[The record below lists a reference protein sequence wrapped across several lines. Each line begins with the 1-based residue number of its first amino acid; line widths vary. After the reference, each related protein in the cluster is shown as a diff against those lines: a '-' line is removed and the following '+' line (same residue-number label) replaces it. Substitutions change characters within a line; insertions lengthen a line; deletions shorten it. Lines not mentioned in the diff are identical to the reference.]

1 MSRTIIP
8 QVFLSNCYKY
18 DDTDKKKA
26 PSVESIPQEKRW
38 SPRARIEIIKEDSEM
53 DTSVQLKEN
62 ESNISMLSPDVTE
75 LKMSSKPNI
84 VIYPRSDA
92 GNAELLSDLYKGKL
106 KYDHTRGAFFTS
118 NGQYWSEDLREDI
131 YQMAK
136 HAARVRQELS
146 RAHPQMDSREL
157 ERKYGL
163 RSENFTMLSNALK
176 ILKSLPNVG
185 VEQDAWN
192 RETMLLQFENGVYDL
207 ESKLFR
213 PGNEKDMI
221 SQSVGYNYD
230 PDAKCPLFEK
240 AIIEIMNGNN
250 EMVNFLKR
258 AIAYSLTGRTSE
270 QCLFI
275 LTGDGCNGKS
285 ILLDTLLALM
295 GAYGA
300 NTPFAT
306 LESFKAKENSNDVA
320 RLVDARFVS
329 ASESSHSRSF
339 NESRIKEMTGSDKL
353 TARFLFKE
361 YFTFTPRFKIWI
373 AVNTLPEIKGTDNG
387 IWRRIKVIPFDV
399 SFLGREDKNL
409 GMKLNQELP
418 GIMNWAISGLKDL
431 ELNGLND
438 PSPVTAATHA
448 YRTDS
453 DILAQFIDEETYKVP
468 KGIISAK
475 KLYKAY
481 YDYCASTGV
490 AAVSKTKFGRDVGK
504 LGYAKAKSNGQIV
517 YHGISFED
525 RNSKEEYPI

>member
-1 MSRTIIP
+1 
-8 QVFLSNCYKY
+8 
-18 DDTDKKKA
+18 
-26 PSVESIPQEKRW
+26 
-38 SPRARIEIIKEDSEM
+38 M
-53 DTSVQLKEN
+53 DTSVQLNEN
-62 ESNISMLSPDVTE
+62 KSNISMLSSGLTE
-75 LKMSSKPNI
+75 SNMLSKPNI

-92 GNAELLSDLYKGKL
+92 GNAELLGDLFKGKI
-106 KYDHTRGAFFTS
+106 KYDHTRGVFFTS
-118 NGQYWSEDLREDI
+118 NGQYWSEDSREDI

-136 HAARVRQELS
+136 QAARVRQELS
-146 RAHPQMDSREL
+146 SGHPQIDSREQ

-163 RSENFTMLSNALK
+163 RSENFTMMSNALK
-176 ILKSLPNVG
+176 IVKSLPGIG

-213 PGNEKDMI
+213 PGIEKDMI
-221 SQSVGYNYD
+221 SQSVGYDYD
-230 PDAKCPLFEK
+230 PAAKCPQFEK
-240 AIIEIMNGNN
+240 AILEIMNGNK

-258 AIAYSLTGRTSE
+258 AIAYSLTGKTSE

-361 YFTFTPRFKIWI
+361 YFTFTPRFKIWL

-399 SFLGREDKNL
+399 SFLGREDKDL
-409 GMKLNQELP
+409 GMKLLQELP
-418 GIMNWAISGLKDL
+418 GIMNWAISGLKDW
-431 ELNGLND
+431 ESNGLND
-438 PSPVTAATHA
+438 PLPVTAATHA

-453 DILAQFIDEETYKVP
+453 DVLAQFIDEETFKVAERS
-468 KGIISAK
+468 ISAK
-475 KLYKAY
+475 ILYKAY
-481 YDYCASTGV
+481 YDYCVSTGV
-490 AAVSKTKFGRDVGK
+490 AAVSKTKFGRDVGR
-504 LGYAKAKSNGQIV
+504 LGFSKSKSNGQVV
-517 YHGISFED
+517 YRGISL
-525 RNSKEEYPI
+525 EEGVSNEECPQQ